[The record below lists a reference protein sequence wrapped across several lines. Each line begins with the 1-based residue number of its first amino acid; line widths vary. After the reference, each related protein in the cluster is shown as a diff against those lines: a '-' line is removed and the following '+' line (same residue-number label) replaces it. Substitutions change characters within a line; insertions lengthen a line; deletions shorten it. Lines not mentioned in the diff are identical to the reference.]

1 MRARLAWRVL
11 FPLALV
17 FAVSAALAG
26 WWVAQ
31 SVSGARSGGEE
42 RRPDFVLPDIEGRQR
57 AISEWDGQVVVLNF
71 WGSWCPPCLKEIP
84 IFNALQREHGPAGLQ
99 FVGVAIDR
107 PEDARRFA
115 AESDLAYPSMVG
127 VADAMA
133 VGERYGNAEGVVPY
147 TVLIDRDG
155 VIRHR
160 LRGEVSRGQLE
171 PLILALL

>member
-1 MRARLAWRVL
+1 MRARLAWGVL
-11 FPLALV
+11 FPLALLL
-17 FAVSAALAG
+17 ALAAALGG
-26 WWVAQ
+26 WWVAERL
-31 SVSGARSGGEE
+31 VGARSGGEE
-42 RRPDFVLPDIEGRQR
+42 RRPDFALPDIEGRQR

-84 IFNALQREHGPAGLQ
+84 IFNALQREHGAAGLQ

-107 PEDARRFA
+107 LEDARRFA
-115 AESDLAYPSMVG
+115 DESELAYPSMVG
-127 VADAMA
+127 VAEAMA
-133 VGERYGNAEGVVPY
+133 VGERYGNTEGVVPY

-160 LRGEVSRGQLE
+160 LRGEVSREQLE